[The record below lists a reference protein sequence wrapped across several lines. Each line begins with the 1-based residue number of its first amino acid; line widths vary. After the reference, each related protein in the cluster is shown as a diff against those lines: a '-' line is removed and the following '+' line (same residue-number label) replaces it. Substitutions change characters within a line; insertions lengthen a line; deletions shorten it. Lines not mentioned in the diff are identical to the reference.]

1 MMLFAVAPGEVPDA
15 VFGPGGLL
23 VRFAWSGAIV
33 SAVLWTSAIVRIWHR
48 ESDPHHLVARVT
60 SAFAMIIAD
69 AVILLAFWPP
79 NDLLPEIHLNADEAR
94 IGIAFFV
101 GAQSMAALYQR
112 TAPRRPQDVNRPLFR
127 WRDRKMPRRRRIRR

>member
-1 MMLFAVAPGEVPDA
+1 MLFDIPGEVPDA

-23 VRFAWSGAIV
+23 VRFAWTGAFV
-33 SAVLWTSAIVRIWHR
+33 SMGLWVLSMVRIWHR
-48 ESDPHHLVARVT
+48 ESDHHHLVARMT
-60 SAFAMIIAD
+60 SAIAMIIAD
-69 AVILLAFWPP
+69 VVILLAFWPP
-79 NDLLPEIHLNADEAR
+79 NDLLPDIHLNANEAR
-94 IGIAFFV
+94 TLIAFFV